1 MSNSRDI
8 TGLVDFVDYDKDI
21 DIFVDKLNIVNVR
34 NRERAVIAEE
44 AIKTIKLKGYS
55 IWDNGKRIEELYEV
69 YINDA
74 KK

>member
-55 IWDNGKRIEELYEV
+55 IWDNGARIQSLYET
-69 YINDA
+69 YISEIE
-74 KK
+74 